1 MLGGALLKDVPK
13 DDDVSSLDFWGSTLV
28 MKAESKEQVVEALK
42 KDPYS
47 KADVW
52 DWEKVSPFS

>member
-1 MLGGALLKDVPK
+1 MKDVPK
-13 DDDVSSLDFWGSTLV
+13 DDDVSSLDFLGSTLV
-28 MKAESKEQVVEALK
+28 MKAESKEQAIEALK

-52 DWEKVSPFS
+52 DWEKVSAT